1 LPAKAWLRR
10 AITAPEFSERLA
22 PLATGKK
29 PVVFDHAEEASHS
42 FFAALACTASSDL
55 GKKRH
60 WIVHE
65 SPRQRERLATELEL
79 WGITA
84 LILPDSPVERRLQ
97 SASETE
103 QEHNGSVGDMEEQ
116 TESKSFLKLESAA
129 QPEDFA
135 IPEILDPETAAEWFA
150 ILEILA
156 TSDSFTILCGTE
168 NFSQYAPSPKAL
180 LSNRSHLK
188 PGQTLDP
195 TTFAEKLTEH
205 GYERFPTVT
214 ARGHFAIRGG
224 ILDLFPFQSPRPLRL
239 EFFDTEL
246 ESLREFDINTQA
258 STRKLQNIDLLLTEP
273 PATAKIA
280 DYLKPDDTVIEIQG
294 GAAFCCPAFI
304 TAKRSDDGTRAL
316 NPSFLITENAEGQG
330 EEDFTLA
337 AYASPLGTFDA
348 GDFVLDE
355 LRRETFFK
363 QLNEW
368 QREQW
373 DIGIVFSTKGELERF
388 TELSGKDLER
398 DLGLTPVLGELI
410 SSFTLPATKLA
421 VLSSSELFGR
431 YRTPGAA
438 RRSTVEKA
446 RAIRARATLDDIEP
460 GDLVVHYEYG
470 IGKFKGIVAE
480 EEGEELQIEYKDGS
494 ILSVPL
500 EQAHL
505 IGKYVGV
512 GGKTPDLNK
521 LGNATWQKNRK
532 QAEKSILDYAARLL
546 RIQAERE
553 HEKGYAH
560 PPDTRWMFEFEQSF
574 HYTETPD
581 QKQAIIDTKHDLE
594 SENSMD
600 RLICGDVGFGKTEV
614 AIRAAFKAIT
624 GGKQA
629 ALLCPTTVLAEQHC
643 RTFRERFSDYPI
655 RVDLLNRF
663 RTPAEVRA
671 TIAGIADGSVDM
683 VIGTHRLISGDV
695 EYKNLGLAIV
705 DEEQRFGV
713 AHKEKFKD
721 LFRQID
727 VLTLSATP
735 IPRTLYMALMGARD
749 MSTIDTPPPN
759 RLPVSTTV
767 TAYDERII
775 RDAIRREMKRGGQVF
790 FLHNRVK
797 TIEQVHKKL
806 KELVPEA
813 RVLVGHGQMD
823 KDDLETVMHAFVNN
837 EADVLLATTIIET
850 GIDIPNANTILIDRA
865 DRFGLADL
873 YQLRG
878 RVGRAGEK
886 AYAILMLPREMVTQ
900 GDARK
905 RIHAIKQY
913 TALGSGFKIAMRDL
927 EIRGAGN
934 LLGTKQS
941 GHIAQI
947 GFDLYCQLLRQ
958 SVDRLKGKKDPSL
971 QETTF
976 KADFIV
982 PTETLWVTKNSNSK
996 LQTSNLKKEEL
1007 KDSSSVYSVVKN
1019 SPLTTHSSPF
1029 EILPAFIPTGYLA
1042 DAKLRINAY
1051 RELAEANTPKSITSL
1066 EKNWIDRHGR
1076 LPHPVQNLFT
1086 IARIKAEAASNS
1098 VTSVELSAQRLILHK
1113 NGSPILLDGSR
1124 FPRLTKSKPA
1134 EKLEEA
1140 LEMLRNF

>member
-1 LPAKAWLRR
+1 
-10 AITAPEFSERLA
+10 
-22 PLATGKK
+22 
-29 PVVFDHAEEASHS
+29 VFDHADEASHS
-42 FFAALACTASSDL
+42 FFAALACTAGSDR
-55 GKKRH
+55 GKKRQ
-60 WIVHE
+60 WIIHE
-65 SPRQRERLATELEL
+65 SPRQRERLAAELEL

-84 LILPDSPVERRLQ
+84 VVLPDVGAIFGRPPETDRELQ
-97 SASETE
+97 LAPEAPP
-103 QEHNGSVGDMEEQ
+103 
-116 TESKSFLKLESAA
+116 LEV
-129 QPEDFA
+129 Q
-135 IPEILDPETAAEWFA
+135 DPETAAEWFA
-150 ILEILA
+150 ILETLA
-156 TSDSFTILCGTE
+156 ISDSFAVLLGSE
-168 NFSQYAPSPKAL
+168 QFQQYAPSPHSL
-180 LSNRSHLK
+180 LSNRTHLK
-188 PGQTLDP
+188 PGLILDP
-195 TTFAEKLTEH
+195 TAFAETLTTH

-246 ESLREFDINTQA
+246 ESIREFDLNSQA
-258 STRKLQNIDLLLTEP
+258 STRKIAQIDLLLTEP
-273 PATAKIA
+273 PAVATIA
-280 DYLKPDDTVIEIQG
+280 DYLKADDLVISIV
-294 GAAFCCPAFI
+294 A
-304 TAKRSDDGTRAL
+304 GTCSPSPSEGLAVA
-316 NPSFLITENAEGQG
+316 PSFLITEGTSTAE
-330 EEDFTLA
+330 ENFTLA
-337 AYASPLGTFDA
+337 AYSSPLGTFDA

-368 QREQW
+368 QREAW
-373 DIGIVFSTKGELERF
+373 DIGIVFSTQGELERF

-398 DLGLTPVLGELI
+398 DLGLTPVIGELI
-410 SSFTLPATKLA
+410 SSFILPVTKLA

-438 RRSTVEKA
+438 RRSSVEKA
-446 RAIRARATLDDIEP
+446 RVIRARATLDDIEP

-470 IGKFKGIVAE
+470 IGKFKGIAQE

-505 IGKYVGV
+505 LGKYIGV
-512 GGKTPDLNK
+512 GGKTPELNK

-532 QAEKSILDYAARLL
+532 SAEKSILDYAARLL

-553 HEKGYAH
+553 HDQGHAH

-581 QKQAIIDTKHDLE
+581 QKQAILDTKHDLE
-594 SENSMD
+594 APRPMD

-629 ALLCPTTVLAEQHC
+629 ALLCPTTVLAEQHW

-655 RVDLLNRF
+655 RIDLLNRF
-663 RTPAEVRA
+663 RSASEVKA
-671 TIAGIADGSVDM
+671 TIQGLADGSVDM

-695 EYKNLGLAIV
+695 AYKDLGLAIV

-797 TIEQVHKKL
+797 TIEMVHKKI

-813 RVLVGHGQMD
+813 RVLVGHGQME
-823 KDDLETVMHAFVNN
+823 KHDLENVMHAFVNH

-886 AYAILMLPREMVTQ
+886 AFAILLLPREMITQ

-958 SVDRLKGKKDPSL
+958 SIDRLKGKKDPSL

-976 KADFIV
+976 KADFII
-982 PTETLWVTKNSNSK
+982 PTETQWVSSRHKTQDDKTQEKISYTSKIKNP
-996 LQTSNLKKEEL
+996 Q
-1007 KDSSSVYSVVKN
+1007 SSIGN
-1019 SPLTTHSSPF
+1019 QSSDH
-1029 EILPAFIPTGYLA
+1029 LPAFIPTSYLS
-1042 DAKLRINAY
+1042 DAKLRIHAY
-1051 RELAEANTPKSITSL
+1051 RELAEANTPKAIDTL

-1076 LPHPVQNLFT
+1076 LPEPIKNLLT
-1086 IARIKAEAASNS
+1086 IARIKAEAAANNVS
-1098 VTSVELSAQRLILHK
+1098 SVEISGQKLMLQR
-1113 NGSPILLDGSR
+1113 NGSPILMDGSR
-1124 FPRLTKSKPA
+1124 YPRLTKSKPP
-1134 EKLEEA
+1134 EMLTEA
-1140 LEMLRNF
+1140 LEMLRSF

>member
-1 LPAKAWLRR
+1 LRSEISWLRR
-10 AITAPEFSERLA
+10 AITSPEFAERLA
-22 PLATGKK
+22 PFATGASTITL
-29 PVVFDHAEEASHS
+29 DHAAEASHS
-42 FFAALACTASSDL
+42 FLTALACTAASDL

-60 WIVHE
+60 WIIHE

-84 LILPDSPVERRLQ
+84 LVLPDVGAIFGRPPSADEPGSPIEVQ
-97 SASETE
+97 
-103 QEHNGSVGDMEEQ
+103 
-116 TESKSFLKLESAA
+116 
-129 QPEDFA
+129 
-135 IPEILDPETAAEWFA
+135 DPESAAEWFA
-150 ILEILA
+150 ILETLA
-156 TSDSFTILCGTE
+156 ISDSFAVLLSSE
-168 NFSQYAPSPKAL
+168 AFSQYAPSPKSL
-180 LSNRSHLK
+180 LSNRTHLK
-188 PGQTLDP
+188 PGLLLDP
-195 TTFAEKLTEH
+195 TTFAETLTAH

-224 ILDLFPFQSPRPLRL
+224 ILDLFPFQSARPLRL

-246 ESLREFDINTQA
+246 ESIREFDLNTQA
-258 STRKLQNIDLLLTEP
+258 STRKIPEIHLQLTEP
-273 PATAKIA
+273 PAVAKIA
-280 DYLKPDDTVIEIQG
+280 DYLHLDDTVIQVAG
-294 GAAFCCPAFI
+294 DSSPRPLLGTPAP
-304 TAKRSDDGTRAL
+304 T
-316 NPSFLITENAEGQG
+316 FLITEGAAEGEG

-337 AYASPLGTFDA
+337 TYASPLGTFDA

-368 QREQW
+368 QREAW
-373 DIGIVFSTKGELERF
+373 DIGIVFSTNGELERF
-388 TELSGKDLER
+388 TELSGKNLER
-398 DLGLTPVLGELI
+398 DLGLTPVIGELI
-410 SSFTLPATKLA
+410 SSFTLPVTKLA

-505 IGKYVGV
+505 LGKYVGV

-532 QAEKSILDYAARLL
+532 SAEKSILDYAARLL

-553 HEKGYAH
+553 HDQGHAH
-560 PPDTRWMFEFEQSF
+560 PPDSRWMFEFEQSF
-574 HYTETPD
+574 HFTETPD
-581 QKQAIIDTKHDLE
+581 QKQAIQDTKHDLE
-594 SENSMD
+594 APRPMD

-629 ALLCPTTVLAEQHC
+629 ALLCPTTVLAEQHW

-663 RTPAEVRA
+663 RSASEVKA
-671 TIAGIADGSVDM
+671 TIQGLADGSVDM

-695 EYKNLGLAIV
+695 AYKDLGLAIV

-767 TAYDERII
+767 TAYDERNI

-797 TIEQVHKKL
+797 TIEMVHKKL

-813 RVLVGHGQMD
+813 RVLVGHGQME
-823 KDDLETVMHAFVNN
+823 KHDLENVMHAFVNH

-886 AYAILMLPREMVTQ
+886 AYAILLLPREMITQ

-958 SVDRLKGKKDPSL
+958 SIDRLKGKKDPSL
-971 QETTF
+971 HETTF
-976 KADFIV
+976 KADFII
-982 PTETLWVTKNSNSK
+982 PTETQWVSSRHKTQDNKTQEKN
-996 LQTSNLKKEEL
+996 
-1007 KDSSSVYSVVKN
+1007 SSSVPSVQSVVKN
-1019 SPLTTHSSPF
+1019 SSLGDLGDLAVQS
-1029 EILPAFIPTGYLA
+1029 LPAFIPTSYLS
-1042 DAKLRINAY
+1042 DAKLRIHAY
-1051 RELAEANTPKSITSL
+1051 RELAEANTPKAIDSL

-1076 LPHPVQNLFT
+1076 LPEPAKHLLT
-1086 IARIKAEAASNS
+1086 IARIKAEAASNKIS
-1098 VTSVELSAQRLILHK
+1098 SVEISGQRLMLQR
-1113 NGSPILLDGSR
+1113 NGSPILMDGSR
-1124 FPRLTKSKPA
+1124 YPRLVKSKPE

>member
-1 LPAKAWLRR
+1 ML
-10 AITAPEFSERLA
+10 
-22 PLATGKK
+22 
-29 PVVFDHAEEASHS
+29 
-42 FFAALACTASSDL
+42 
-55 GKKRH
+55 
-60 WIVHE
+60 
-65 SPRQRERLATELEL
+65 
-79 WGITA
+79 
-84 LILPDSPVERRLQ
+84 
-97 SASETE
+97 
-103 QEHNGSVGDMEEQ
+103 
-116 TESKSFLKLESAA
+116 
-129 QPEDFA
+129 
-135 IPEILDPETAAEWFA
+135 
-150 ILEILA
+150 
-156 TSDSFTILCGTE
+156 
-168 NFSQYAPSPKAL
+168 
-180 LSNRSHLK
+180 
-188 PGQTLDP
+188 
-195 TTFAEKLTEH
+195 
-205 GYERFPTVT
+205 
-214 ARGHFAIRGG
+214 
-224 ILDLFPFQSPRPLRL
+224 
-239 EFFDTEL
+239 
-246 ESLREFDINTQA
+246 
-258 STRKLQNIDLLLTEP
+258 
-273 PATAKIA
+273 
-280 DYLKPDDTVIEIQG
+280 
-294 GAAFCCPAFI
+294 
-304 TAKRSDDGTRAL
+304 
-316 NPSFLITENAEGQG
+316 

-337 AYASPLGTFDA
+337 TYSSPLGTFDA

-368 QREQW
+368 QREEW
-373 DIGIVFSTKGELERF
+373 DTLIVFSTKGELQRF
-388 TELSGKDLER
+388 TELSGKDLQR
-398 DLGLTPVLGELI
+398 GLGLTPVLGELV
-410 SSFTLPATKLA
+410 SSFTLPATRLA

-446 RAIRARATLDDIEP
+446 RAIRARATLDDIEL

-470 IGKFKGIVAE
+470 IGKFHGIAQE
-480 EEGEELQIEYKDGS
+480 DEGEELQIEYKDGS

-553 HEKGYAH
+553 HEQGHAH

-581 QKQAIIDTKHDLE
+581 QKQAILDTKLDLE
-594 SENSMD
+594 APRSMD

-614 AIRAAFKAIT
+614 AIRAAFKCIT

-629 ALLCPTTVLAEQHC
+629 ALLCPTTVLAEQHW

-655 RVDLLNRF
+655 RIDLLNRF

-671 TIAGIADGSVDM
+671 TIKGLADGSVDM

-695 EYKNLGLAIV
+695 AYKDLGLAIV

-759 RLPVSTTV
+759 RLPVATTV

-797 TIEQVHKKL
+797 TIEMVHKKI

-813 RVLVGHGQMD
+813 RVLVGHGQME
-823 KDDLETVMHAFVNN
+823 KHDLETVMHSFVNH

-886 AYAILMLPREMVTQ
+886 AYAILLLPREMITQ

-976 KADFIV
+976 KADFII
-982 PTETLWVTKNSNSK
+982 PTETQWVTQTLNSK
-996 LQTSNLKKEEL
+996 LQTSKEDKKSKTQENL
-1007 KDSSSVYSVVKN
+1007 SSLADLADLAVQ
-1019 SPLTTHSSPF
+1019 P
-1029 EILPAFIPTGYLA
+1029 LPAFIPTSYLS

-1051 RELAEANTPKSITSL
+1051 RELAEANTPKSITAL
-1066 EKNWIDRHGR
+1066 EKNWQDRHGR
-1076 LPHPVQNLFT
+1076 LPHPIQNLLT
-1086 IARIKAEAASNS
+1086 IARIKAEAASNQI
-1098 VTSVELSAQRLILHK
+1098 TSVEISAQRLMLQR
-1113 NGSPILLDGSR
+1113 NGSPILMDGSR
-1124 FPRLTKSKPA
+1124 YPRLAKAMPG
-1134 EKLEEA
+1134 EKLDEA

>member
-1 LPAKAWLRR
+1 MKFEISALRR
-10 AITAPEFSERLA
+10 AIISPEFSERLA
-22 PLATGKK
+22 PFATGGST
-29 PVVFDHAEEASHS
+29 VVFDHAAEASHS
-42 FFAALACTASSDL
+42 FLTALACTASSDL

-60 WIVHE
+60 WILYE
-65 SPRQRERLATELEL
+65 SPRQRERLAIELEL

-84 LILPDSPVERRLQ
+84 LILPDVGAIFGRPQSPNEPEPQ
-97 SASETE
+97 P
-103 QEHNGSVGDMEEQ
+103 
-116 TESKSFLKLESAA
+116 LEV
-129 QPEDFA
+129 Q
-135 IPEILDPETAAEWFA
+135 DPETAAEWFA
-150 ILEILA
+150 ILETLV
-156 TSDSFTILCGTE
+156 TTNNFTILLGSE
-168 NFSQYAPSPKAL
+168 QFQQYAPSPKSL
-180 LSNRSHLK
+180 LSNRTHLK
-188 PGQTLDP
+188 PGLTLDP
-195 TTFAEKLTEH
+195 TAFAETLTTH
-205 GYERFPTVT
+205 GYERHPTVT

-246 ESLREFDINTQA
+246 ESVREFDINTQA
-258 STRKLQNIDLLLTEP
+258 STRKLEEIHLLLTEP
-273 PATAKIA
+273 PAVATIA
-280 DYLKPDDTVIEIQG
+280 DYLKPDDTVIEI
-294 GAAFCCPAFI
+294 GAAVSRPPAP
-304 TAKRSDDGTRAL
+304 T
-316 NPSFLITENAEGQG
+316 SFQITENTAEGVL

-337 AYASPLGTFDA
+337 TYASPLGTFDA
-348 GDFVLDE
+348 GDFILDE
-355 LRRETFFK
+355 LRRESFFK

-368 QREQW
+368 QRENW
-373 DIGIVFSTKGELERF
+373 DTLIVFSTKGELQRF
-388 TELSGKDLER
+388 TELSGKDLTR

-438 RRSTVEKA
+438 RRSSVEKA
-446 RAIRARATLDDIEP
+446 RVIRARATLDDIEP

-470 IGKFKGIVAE
+470 IGKFRGIAQE
-480 EEGEELQIEYKDGS
+480 DEGEELQIEYKDGS

-553 HEKGYAH
+553 HEQGHAH

-581 QKQAIIDTKHDLE
+581 QKQAIQDTKHDLE
-594 SENSMD
+594 APRSMD

-614 AIRAAFKAIT
+614 AIRAAFKCIT

-629 ALLCPTTVLAEQHC
+629 ALLCPTTVLAEQHW

-671 TIAGIADGSVDM
+671 TLKGLADGSVDM

-695 EYKNLGLAIV
+695 SYKDLGLAIV

-759 RLPVSTTV
+759 RLPVATTV

-813 RVLVGHGQMD
+813 RVLVGHGQME
-823 KDDLETVMHAFVNN
+823 KHDLENVMHAFVNH

-886 AYAILMLPREMVTQ
+886 AYAILLLPREMITQ

-958 SVDRLKGKKDPSL
+958 SVDRLKGKQDPSL

-976 KADFIV
+976 KADFII
-982 PTETLWVTKNSNSK
+982 PTETQWVTQNSTLNSQ
-996 LQTSNLKKEEL
+996 LSKEE
-1007 KDSSSVYSVVKN
+1007 KKSKTSSSALSVSSVSSVVKN
-1019 SPLTTHSSPF
+1019 SSLGDPGNLAVQP
-1029 EILPAFIPTGYLA
+1029 LPAFIPTAYLS

-1051 RELAEANTPKSITSL
+1051 RELAEANTPKSITAL

-1076 LPHPVQNLFT
+1076 LPHPIQNLLT
-1086 IARIKAEAASNS
+1086 IARIKAEAASNQI
-1098 VTSVELSAQRLILHK
+1098 TSVEISGQRLMLQR
-1113 NGSPILLDGSR
+1113 NGSPLLMDGSR
-1124 FPRLTKSKPA
+1124 YPRLAKTDSIQ
-1134 EKLEEA
+1134 KLREA
-1140 LEMLRNF
+1140 LELLKIFGL

>member
-1 LPAKAWLRR
+1 MHHHPKSWLRH
-10 AITAPEFSERLA
+10 ALTNPEFTQHLA
-22 PLATGKK
+22 PFANGGC
-29 PVVFDHAEEASHS
+29 PIVFDHVDEASQS
-42 FFAALACTASSDL
+42 FFVALACMASKDL
-55 GKKRH
+55 GKKRQ

-84 LILPDSPVERRLQ
+84 LVLPDSPV
-97 SASETE
+97 
-103 QEHNGSVGDMEEQ
+103 N
-116 TESKSFLKLESAA
+116 
-129 QPEDFA
+129 PENDLH
-135 IPEILDPETAAEWFA
+135 EIADPETAAEWFS
-150 ILEILA
+150 ILETLA
-156 TSDSFTILCGTE
+156 SSHALAVICGPDS
-168 NFSQYAPSPKAL
+168 FSQYAPSAKSL
-180 LSNRSHLK
+180 LSNRTQLK
-188 PGQTLDP
+188 SGLILDP
-195 TTFAEKLTEH
+195 SIFAKTLTEH

-246 ESLREFDINTQA
+246 ESIREFDLNSQA
-258 STRKLQNIDLLLTEP
+258 STRKIAEIELLLTEP
-273 PATAKIA
+273 PAVAKVA
-280 DYLKPDDTVIEIQG
+280 DYLRPGDVKILILTDQ
-294 GAAFCCPAFI
+294 
-304 TAKRSDDGTRAL
+304 SD
-316 NPSFLITENAEGQG
+316 PSDQTDLSDSYNFLITEGTSTAE
-330 EEDFTLA
+330 ENFTLA
-337 AYASPLGTFDA
+337 TYGSPLGTFDA

-355 LRRETFFK
+355 LRREAFFK

-368 QREQW
+368 QRETW

-398 DLGLTPVLGELI
+398 DLGLTPVIGELV
-410 SSFTLPATKLA
+410 SSFILPVTKLA

-438 RRSTVEKA
+438 RRSSVEKA
-446 RAIRARATLDDIEP
+446 RVIRARATLDDIEP

-470 IGKFKGIVAE
+470 IGKFKGIAQE
-480 EEGEELQIEYKDGS
+480 EDGEELQIEYKDGS

-505 IGKYVGV
+505 LGKYIGV

-532 QAEKSILDYAARLL
+532 SAEKSILDYAARLL

-553 HEKGYAH
+553 HDQGHAH

-581 QKQAIIDTKHDLE
+581 QKQAILDTKHDLE
-594 SENSMD
+594 APRPMD

-624 GGKQA
+624 GGKQV
-629 ALLCPTTVLAEQHC
+629 ALLCPTTVLAEQHW

-663 RTPAEVRA
+663 RSPSEVRA
-671 TIAGIADGSVDM
+671 TIQGLADGSVDM

-695 EYKNLGLAIV
+695 AYKDLGLAVV

-713 AHKEKFKD
+713 AHKEKFKE
-721 LFRQID
+721 LFRQVD

-797 TIEQVHKKL
+797 TIEIVHKKL

-813 RVLVGHGQMD
+813 RVLVGHGQME
-823 KDDLETVMHAFVNN
+823 KHDLENVMHAFVNH

-886 AYAILMLPREMVTQ
+886 AYAILLLPREMITQ

-958 SVDRLKGKKDPSL
+958 SIDRLKGKKDPSM

-976 KADFIV
+976 KADFIIS
-982 PTETLWVTKNSNSK
+982 TETQWVYRD
-996 LQTSNLKKEEL
+996 QKE
-1007 KDSSSVYSVVKN
+1007 KDSSN
-1019 SPLTTHSSPF
+1019 SPFTIQSSPF
-1029 EILPAFIPTGYLA
+1029 SQLPAFIPTGYLE

-1051 RELAEANTPKSITSL
+1051 RELAEANTSKAIDSL

-1076 LPHPVQNLFT
+1076 LPEPVKHLLT
-1086 IARIKAEAASNS
+1086 IARIKAEAAANNVS
-1098 VTSVELSAQRLILHK
+1098 SVEISGQRLILQR

-1124 FPRLTKSKPA
+1124 YPRLVKM
-1134 EKLEEA
+1134 KLEEMLMEA
-1140 LEMLRNF
+1140 LEMLRKF

>member
-1 LPAKAWLRR
+1 LHHHPKSWLRH
-10 AITAPEFSERLA
+10 ALTNPEFTQHLA
-22 PLATGKK
+22 PFANGGC
-29 PVVFDHAEEASHS
+29 PIVFDHADEASHS
-42 FFAALACTASSDL
+42 FFIALACNASKDL
-55 GKKRH
+55 GKKRQ
-60 WIVHE
+60 WIIHD
-65 SPRQRERLATELEL
+65 SPRQRERIATELEL

-84 LILPDSPVERRLQ
+84 VVLPDSPV
-97 SASETE
+97 
-103 QEHNGSVGDMEEQ
+103 N
-116 TESKSFLKLESAA
+116 
-129 QPEDFA
+129 PENELH
-135 IPEILDPETAAEWFA
+135 EIADPETASEWFA
-150 ILEILA
+150 ILETLA
-156 TSDSFTILCGTE
+156 AADAFSVICGPDS
-168 NFSQYAPSPKAL
+168 FSQYAPSPKSL
-180 LSNRSHLK
+180 LSNRTHLK
-188 PGQTLDP
+188 PGLILDP
-195 TTFAEKLTEH
+195 TAFAETLTEQ

-246 ESLREFDINTQA
+246 ESIREFDLNSQA
-258 STRKLQNIDLLLTEP
+258 STRKISEIEVLLTEP
-273 PATAKIA
+273 PAVAMVS
-280 DYLKPDDTVIEIQG
+280 DYLRPGDVKILLQTDQ
-294 GAAFCCPAFI
+294 
-304 TAKRSDDGTRAL
+304 S
-316 NPSFLITENAEGQG
+316 NPSDQMDLSDFLILSGTSTE
-330 EEDFTLA
+330 EENFTLA
-337 AYASPLGTFDA
+337 TYGSPLGTFDA

-355 LRRETFFK
+355 IRREAFFK

-368 QREQW
+368 QRDAW

-388 TELSGKDLER
+388 TELSGKDLQR
-398 DLGLTPVLGELI
+398 DLGLTPVIGELV
-410 SSFTLPATKLA
+410 SSFTLPVSKLA

-470 IGKFKGIVAE
+470 IGKFKGIVQE
-480 EEGEELQIEYKDGS
+480 EDGEELQIEYKDGS

-505 IGKYVGV
+505 LGKYIGV

-532 QAEKSILDYAARLL
+532 SAEKSILDYAARLL

-553 HEKGYAH
+553 HDQGHAH

-581 QKQAIIDTKHDLE
+581 QKQAITDTKHDLE
-594 SENSMD
+594 TPRPMD

-624 GGKQA
+624 GGKQV
-629 ALLCPTTVLAEQHC
+629 ALLCPTTVLAEQHW

-663 RTPAEVRA
+663 RSPSEVRA
-671 TIAGIADGSVDM
+671 TIQGLADGSVDM

-695 EYKNLGLAIV
+695 VYKDLGLAVV

-713 AHKEKFKD
+713 AHKEKFKE
-721 LFRQID
+721 LFRQVD

-797 TIEQVHKKL
+797 TIEMVHKKL

-813 RVLVGHGQMD
+813 RVLVGHGQME
-823 KDDLETVMHAFVNN
+823 KHDLENVMHAFVNH

-886 AYAILMLPREMVTQ
+886 AYAILLLPREMITQ
-900 GDARK
+900 SDARK

-958 SVDRLKGKKDPSL
+958 SIDRLKGKKDPTL
-971 QETTF
+971 HETTF
-976 KADFIV
+976 KADFIIS
-982 PTETLWVTKNSNSK
+982 TETQWVSRIQSPEARDQKEKNPSSK
-996 LQTSNLKKEEL
+996 STINNQQSSIVNQTS
-1007 KDSSSVYSVVKN
+1007 D
-1019 SPLTTHSSPF
+1019 H
-1029 EILPAFIPTGYLA
+1029 LPAFIPTSFLS

-1051 RELAEANTPKSITSL
+1051 RELAEANTTKAIDSL

-1076 LPHPVQNLFT
+1076 LPEQVKHLLT
-1086 IARIKAEAASNS
+1086 IARIKAEAASNKIS
-1098 VTSVELSAQRLILHK
+1098 SVEISGQRLILQR
-1113 NGSPILLDGSR
+1113 NGHPIILDGSR
-1124 FPRLTKSKPA
+1124 YPRLIKSKPE
-1134 EKLEEA
+1134 EKLLEA
-1140 LEMLRNF
+1140 LEMLQNF

>member
-1 LPAKAWLRR
+1 M
-10 AITAPEFSERLA
+10 
-22 PLATGKK
+22 
-29 PVVFDHAEEASHS
+29 FDHADEASHS
-42 FFAALACTASSDL
+42 FFAALACTAASDR
-55 GKKRH
+55 GKKRQ

-65 SPRQRERLATELEL
+65 SPRQRERLAAELEL

-84 LILPDSPVERRLQ
+84 VVLPDVGAIFGRPPETDHELQ
-97 SASETE
+97 LAPEAPP
-103 QEHNGSVGDMEEQ
+103 
-116 TESKSFLKLESAA
+116 LEV
-129 QPEDFA
+129 Q
-135 IPEILDPETAAEWFA
+135 DPETAAEWFA
-150 ILEILA
+150 ILETLA
-156 TSDSFTILCGTE
+156 ISDSFAVLLGSDQ
-168 NFSQYAPSPKAL
+168 FQQYAPSPHSL
-180 LSNRSHLK
+180 LSNRTHLK
-188 PGQTLDP
+188 PGLILDP
-195 TTFAEKLTEH
+195 TAFAETLTTH

-246 ESLREFDINTQA
+246 ESIREFDLNSQA
-258 STRKLQNIDLLLTEP
+258 STRKIAQIDLLLTEP
-273 PATAKIA
+273 PAVATIA
-280 DYLKPDDTVIEIQG
+280 DYLKPDDVVIRIV
-294 GAAFCCPAFI
+294 A
-304 TAKRSDDGTRAL
+304 GTCSPSPSEGLAVP
-316 NPSFLITENAEGQG
+316 PSFLITEGTSTAE
-330 EEDFTLA
+330 ENFTLA

-368 QREQW
+368 QREAW

-398 DLGLTPVLGELI
+398 DLGLTPVIGELI
-410 SSFTLPATKLA
+410 SSFILPVTKLA

-438 RRSTVEKA
+438 RRSSVEKA
-446 RAIRARATLDDIEP
+446 RVIRARATLDDIEP

-470 IGKFKGIVAE
+470 IGKFKGIAQE

-505 IGKYVGV
+505 LGKYIGV

-532 QAEKSILDYAARLL
+532 SAEKSILDYAARLL

-553 HEKGYAH
+553 HDQGHAH

-581 QKQAIIDTKHDLE
+581 QKQAILDTKHDLE
-594 SENSMD
+594 APRPMD

-629 ALLCPTTVLAEQHC
+629 ALLCPTTVLAEQHW

-663 RTPAEVRA
+663 RSVAEVKA
-671 TIAGIADGSVDM
+671 TIQGLADGSVDM

-695 EYKNLGLAIV
+695 AYKDLGLAIV

-797 TIEQVHKKL
+797 TIEMVHKKI

-813 RVLVGHGQMD
+813 RVLVGHGQME
-823 KDDLETVMHAFVNN
+823 KHDLENVMHAFVNH

-886 AYAILMLPREMVTQ
+886 AYAILLLPREMITQ

-958 SVDRLKGKKDPSL
+958 SIDRLKGKKDPSL

-976 KADFIV
+976 KADFII
-982 PTETLWVTKNSNSK
+982 PTETQWVTAFEALNPKSK
-996 LQTSNLKKEEL
+996 IQNHQ
-1007 KDSSSVYSVVKN
+1007 SSTY
-1019 SPLTTHSSPF
+1019 PSSLGDLGDLAVQS
-1029 EILPAFIPTGYLA
+1029 LPAFIPTSYLS
-1042 DAKLRINAY
+1042 DAKLRIHAY
-1051 RELAEANTPKSITSL
+1051 RELAEANTPKAIDTL

-1076 LPHPVQNLFT
+1076 LPEPVKNLLT
-1086 IARIKAEAASNS
+1086 IARIKAEAAANNVS
-1098 VTSVELSAQRLILHK
+1098 SVEISGQRLMLQR
-1113 NGSPILLDGSR
+1113 NGSPILMDGSR
-1124 FPRLTKSKPA
+1124 YPRLTKSKPPEMLA
-1134 EKLEEA
+1134 ET
-1140 LEMLRNF
+1140 LEMLRSF

>member
-1 LPAKAWLRR
+1 MNPETTWLRQ
-10 AITAPEFSERLA
+10 AITSPEFSERLA
-22 PLATGKK
+22 PLATGGRT
-29 PVVFDHAEEASHS
+29 VVFDHAEEASHS

-60 WIVHE
+60 WILHD

-84 LILPDSPVERRLQ
+84 LVLPDSPLERGLQ
-97 SASETE
+97 SASDPHE
-103 QEHNGSVGDMEEQ
+103 V
-116 TESKSFLKLESAA
+116 
-129 QPEDFA
+129 
-135 IPEILDPETAAEWFA
+135 LDPESAAEWFA

-156 TSDSFTILCGTE
+156 TSDAFTILLSSEQLT
-168 NFSQYAPSPKAL
+168 QYAPSAKSL

-188 PGQTLDP
+188 PGTDLDP
-195 TTFAEKLTEH
+195 TAFAATLDKH
-205 GYERFPTVT
+205 GYDRHPTVT
-214 ARGHFAIRGG
+214 ARGHYAIRGG
-224 ILDLFPFQSPRPLRL
+224 ILDLFPYQSPRPLRL

-258 STRKLQNIDLLLTEP
+258 STRKLEEIHLLLTEP
-273 PATAKIA
+273 PAVATIS
-280 DYLKPDDTVIEIQG
+280 DYLEETDTLIQIDQG
-294 GAAFCCPAFI
+294 GAASCCPTTPAPNPQGEADAI
-304 TAKRSDDGTRAL
+304 HLTS
-316 NPSFLITENAEGQG
+316 PSFLITENTAEGVL
-330 EEDFTLA
+330 EENFTLA

-348 GDFVLDE
+348 GDFILDE
-355 LRRETFFK
+355 LRRESFFR

-368 QREQW
+368 QRDQW
-373 DIGIVFSTKGELERF
+373 DIGIVFSTKGELDRF
-388 TELSGKDLER
+388 TELSGKDLQR

-446 RAIRARATLDDIEP
+446 RVMRARATLDDISE

-470 IGKFKGIVAE
+470 IGKFRGIAQE
-480 EEGEELQIEYKDGS
+480 DEGEELQIEYKDGS

-553 HEKGYAH
+553 HEQGHAH

-581 QKQAIIDTKHDLE
+581 QKQAIQDTKHDLE
-594 SENSMD
+594 SPNSMD

-614 AIRAAFKAIT
+614 AIRAAFKCIT

-629 ALLCPTTVLAEQHC
+629 ALLCPTTVLAEQHW

-655 RVDLLNRF
+655 RIDLLNRF
-663 RTPAEVRA
+663 RKPSEVRA
-671 TIAGIADGSVDM
+671 TIKGLADGSVDM

-695 EYKNLGLAIV
+695 SYKDLGLAIV

-767 TAYDERII
+767 TAYDDRVI
-775 RDAIRREMKRGGQVF
+775 RDAIRREIKRGGQVF

-797 TIEQVHKKL
+797 TIEMVHKKL

-813 RVLVGHGQMD
+813 RVLVGHGQME
-823 KDDLETVMHAFVNN
+823 KHDLENVMHAFVNH

-886 AYAILMLPREMVTQ
+886 AYAILLLPREMITQ

-958 SVDRLKGKKDPSL
+958 SVDRLKGKQDPSL

-976 KADFIV
+976 KADFII
-982 PTETLWVTKNSNSK
+982 PTETQWVTQN
-996 LQTSNLKKEEL
+996 SNLKSQPSKEDKNPKTKENL
-1007 KDSSSVYSVVKN
+1007 SSLANLAVKN
-1019 SPLTTHSSPF
+1019 S
-1029 EILPAFIPTGYLA
+1029 EVLPAFIPTAYLS

-1051 RELAEANTPKSITSL
+1051 RELAEANTQKSITSL

-1076 LPHPVQNLFT
+1076 LPHPINNLLT
-1086 IARIKAEAASNS
+1086 IARIKAEAASNQI
-1098 VTSVELSAQRLILHK
+1098 TSVEISGQRLMLQR
-1113 NGSPILLDGSR
+1113 NGSPILMDGSR
-1124 FPRLTKSKPA
+1124 YPRLAKTKPG
-1134 EKLEEA
+1134 EKLDET
-1140 LEMLRNF
+1140 LEMLQNF

>member
-1 LPAKAWLRR
+1 
-10 AITAPEFSERLA
+10 
-22 PLATGKK
+22 
-29 PVVFDHAEEASHS
+29 VFDHADEASHS
-42 FFAALACTASSDL
+42 FFAALACTAASDR
-55 GKKRH
+55 GKKRQ

-65 SPRQRERLATELEL
+65 SPRQRERLAAELEL

-84 LILPDSPVERRLQ
+84 VVLPDVGAIFGRPPETARDLQ
-97 SASETE
+97 LAPEAPP
-103 QEHNGSVGDMEEQ
+103 
-116 TESKSFLKLESAA
+116 LEV
-129 QPEDFA
+129 Q
-135 IPEILDPETAAEWFA
+135 DPETAAEWFA
-150 ILEILA
+150 ILETLA
-156 TSDSFTILCGTE
+156 ISDSFAVLLGSE
-168 NFSQYAPSPKAL
+168 QFQQYAPSPHSL
-180 LSNRSHLK
+180 LSNRTHLK
-188 PGQTLDP
+188 PGLILDP
-195 TTFAEKLTEH
+195 TAFAETLTTH

-246 ESLREFDINTQA
+246 ESIREFDLNSQA
-258 STRKLQNIDLLLTEP
+258 STRKIAQIDLLLTEP
-273 PATAKIA
+273 PAVATIA
-280 DYLKPDDTVIEIQG
+280 DYLKADDIVISIV
-294 GAAFCCPAFI
+294 A
-304 TAKRSDDGTRAL
+304 GTCSPSPSEGLVVA
-316 NPSFLITENAEGQG
+316 PSFLITEGTSTAE
-330 EEDFTLA
+330 ENFTLA
-337 AYASPLGTFDA
+337 AYSSPLGTFDA

-368 QREQW
+368 QREAW
-373 DIGIVFSTKGELERF
+373 DIGIVFSTQGELERF

-398 DLGLTPVLGELI
+398 DLGLTPVIGELI
-410 SSFTLPATKLA
+410 SSFILPVTKLA

-438 RRSTVEKA
+438 RRSSVEKA
-446 RAIRARATLDDIEP
+446 RVIRARATLDDIEP

-470 IGKFKGIVAE
+470 IGKFKGIAQE

-505 IGKYVGV
+505 LGKYIGV
-512 GGKTPDLNK
+512 GGKTPELNK

-532 QAEKSILDYAARLL
+532 SAEKSILDYAARLL

-553 HEKGYAH
+553 HDQGHAH

-581 QKQAIIDTKHDLE
+581 QKQAILDTKHDLE
-594 SENSMD
+594 APRPMD

-629 ALLCPTTVLAEQHC
+629 ALLCPTTVLAEQHW

-663 RTPAEVRA
+663 RSAAEVKA
-671 TIAGIADGSVDM
+671 TIQGLADGSVDM

-695 EYKNLGLAIV
+695 AYKDLGLAIV

-767 TAYDERII
+767 TTYDERII

-797 TIEQVHKKL
+797 TIEMVHKKI

-813 RVLVGHGQMD
+813 RVLVGHGQME
-823 KDDLETVMHAFVNN
+823 KHDLENVMHAFVNH

-886 AYAILMLPREMVTQ
+886 AYAILLLPREMITQ

-958 SVDRLKGKKDPSL
+958 SIDRLKGKKDPSL

-976 KADFIV
+976 KSDFII
-982 PTETLWVTKNSNSK
+982 PTETQWVSQNSK
-996 LQTSNLKKEEL
+996 FKSQNSKEE
-1007 KDSSSVYSVVKN
+1007 KESKSSSSVLSVHSVVKN
-1019 SPLTTHSSPF
+1019 SPSSPGDLGDLAVHS
-1029 EILPAFIPTGYLA
+1029 LPAFIPTSYLS
-1042 DAKLRINAY
+1042 DAKLRIHAY
-1051 RELAEANTPKSITSL
+1051 RELAEANTPKAIDTL

-1076 LPHPVQNLFT
+1076 LPEPVKHLLT
-1086 IARIKAEAASNS
+1086 IARIKAEAAANG
-1098 VTSVELSAQRLILHK
+1098 VASVEISGQRLMLQR

-1124 FPRLTKSKPA
+1124 YPRLAKTKPG
-1134 EKLEEA
+1134 EKLQEA

>member
-1 LPAKAWLRR
+1 M
-10 AITAPEFSERLA
+10 
-22 PLATGKK
+22 
-29 PVVFDHAEEASHS
+29 FDHVDEASQS
-42 FFAALACTASSDL
+42 FFVALACMASKDL
-55 GKKRH
+55 GKKRQ

-84 LILPDSPVERRLQ
+84 LVLPDSPV
-97 SASETE
+97 
-103 QEHNGSVGDMEEQ
+103 N
-116 TESKSFLKLESAA
+116 
-129 QPEDFA
+129 PENDLH
-135 IPEILDPETAAEWFA
+135 EIADPETAAEWFS
-150 ILEILA
+150 ILETLA
-156 TSDSFTILCGTE
+156 SSHAFAVICGPDS
-168 NFSQYAPSPKAL
+168 FSQYAPSAKSL
-180 LSNRSHLK
+180 LSNRTQLK
-188 PGQTLDP
+188 SGLILDP
-195 TTFAEKLTEH
+195 SIFAKTLTEH

-246 ESLREFDINTQA
+246 ESIREFDLNSQA
-258 STRKLQNIDLLLTEP
+258 STRKIAEIELLLTEP
-273 PATAKIA
+273 PAVAKVA
-280 DYLKPDDTVIEIQG
+280 DYLRPGDVKILILTDQ
-294 GAAFCCPAFI
+294 
-304 TAKRSDDGTRAL
+304 SD
-316 NPSFLITENAEGQG
+316 PSDQTDLSDSYNFLITEGTSTAE
-330 EEDFTLA
+330 ENFTLA
-337 AYASPLGTFDA
+337 TYGSPLGTFDA

-355 LRRETFFK
+355 LRREAFFK

-368 QREQW
+368 QRDTW

-398 DLGLTPVLGELI
+398 DLGLTPVIGELV
-410 SSFTLPATKLA
+410 SSFILPVTKLA

-438 RRSTVEKA
+438 RRSSVEKA
-446 RAIRARATLDDIEP
+446 RVIRARATLDDIEP

-470 IGKFKGIVAE
+470 IGKFKGIAQE
-480 EEGEELQIEYKDGS
+480 EDGEELQIEYKDGS

-505 IGKYVGV
+505 LGKYIGV

-532 QAEKSILDYAARLL
+532 SAEKSILDYAARLL

-553 HEKGYAH
+553 HDQGHAH

-581 QKQAIIDTKHDLE
+581 QKQAILDTKHDLE
-594 SENSMD
+594 APRPMD

-624 GGKQA
+624 GGKQV
-629 ALLCPTTVLAEQHC
+629 ALLCPTTVLAEQHW

-663 RTPAEVRA
+663 RSPSEVRA
-671 TIAGIADGSVDM
+671 TIQGLADGSVDM

-695 EYKNLGLAIV
+695 AYKDLGLAVV

-713 AHKEKFKD
+713 AHKEKFKE
-721 LFRQID
+721 LFRQVD

-797 TIEQVHKKL
+797 TIEIVHKKL

-813 RVLVGHGQMD
+813 RVLVGHGQME
-823 KDDLETVMHAFVNN
+823 KHDLENVMHAFVNH

-886 AYAILMLPREMVTQ
+886 AYAILLLPREMITQ

-958 SVDRLKGKKDPSL
+958 SIDRLKGKKDPSM

-976 KADFIV
+976 KADFIIS
-982 PTETLWVTKNSNSK
+982 TETQWVYRDQMLESRD
-996 LQTSNLKKEEL
+996 QKE
-1007 KDSSSVYSVVKN
+1007 KDSSN
-1019 SPLTTHSSPF
+1019 SPFTIHSSPF
-1029 EILPAFIPTGYLA
+1029 SQLPAFIPTSYLS

-1051 RELAEANTPKSITSL
+1051 RELAEANNPKAIDTL
-1066 EKNWIDRHGR
+1066 EINWIDRHGR
-1076 LPHPVQNLFT
+1076 LPEPVKHLLT
-1086 IARIKAEAASNS
+1086 IARIKTVASANNVS
-1098 VTSVELSAQRLILHK
+1098 SVEISGQRLMLQR

-1124 FPRLTKSKPA
+1124 YPRLMKTKPA
-1134 EKLEEA
+1134 EMLMEA

>member
-1 LPAKAWLRR
+1 MKPETAPLRR
-10 AITAPEFSERLA
+10 AITSPEFTARLA
-22 PLATGKK
+22 PLATGGSTIIL
-29 PVVFDHAEEASHS
+29 DHAAEASHS
-42 FFAALACTASSDL
+42 FLTALACTHSSDL

-60 WIVHE
+60 WILHH
-65 SPRQRERLATELEL
+65 SPRQRERLAAELEL

-84 LILPDSPVERRLQ
+84 LLLPDSPLNPQ
-97 SASETE
+97 D
-103 QEHNGSVGDMEEQ
+103 H
-116 TESKSFLKLESAA
+116 LH
-129 QPEDFA
+129 
-135 IPEILDPETAAEWFA
+135 EISDPETAAEWFT
-150 ILEILA
+150 ILETLA
-156 TSDSFTILCGTE
+156 TTPAFTILCAPDQLL
-168 NFSQYAPSPKAL
+168 QYAPSPASL
-180 LSNRSHLK
+180 LSHRTHLK
-188 PGQTLDP
+188 PGLTLDP
-195 TTFAEKLTEH
+195 SALAETLTTH
-205 GYERFPTVT
+205 GYERHPTVT
-214 ARGHFAIRGG
+214 ARGHYAIRGG

-246 ESLREFDINTQA
+246 ESLREFDLNTQA
-258 STRKLQNIDLLLTEP
+258 STQKLPEIHLQLTEP
-273 PATAKIA
+273 PAVATIS
-280 DYLKPDDTVIEIQG
+280 DYLDTNDTIIEINQG
-294 GAAFCCPAFI
+294 GAVSRLPSNPSPQLRELQPAPTTQANKEGLSPDCPTTQAPHPSNP
-304 TAKRSDDGTRAL
+304 KNLRAL
-316 NPSFLITENAEGQG
+316 VPSCAPTFLITENTAEGEI

-337 AYASPLGTFDA
+337 TYPSPLGTFDA
-348 GDFVLDE
+348 GDFILDE
-355 LRRETFFK
+355 LRRESFFR

-368 QREQW
+368 QREAW
-373 DIGIVFSTKGELERF
+373 DTLIVFSTKGELERF
-388 TELSGKDLER
+388 TELSGKDLQR
-398 DLGLTPVLGELI
+398 DLGLTPILGELI

-431 YRTPGAA
+431 YRTPGTA

-446 RAIRARATLDDIEP
+446 RAIRARATLDDIEE

-470 IGKFKGIVAE
+470 IGKFKGIAQE
-480 EEGEELQIEYKDGS
+480 TEGEELQIEYKDGS

-505 IGKYVGV
+505 IGKYIGV

-521 LGNATWQKNRK
+521 LGQATWQKNRK

-553 HEKGYAH
+553 HDQGHPH

-581 QKQAIIDTKHDLE
+581 QKQAILDTKHDLE
-594 SENSMD
+594 APRPMD

-614 AIRAAFKAIT
+614 AIRAAFKCIT

-629 ALLCPTTVLAEQHC
+629 ALLCPTTVLAEQHW

-655 RVDLLNRF
+655 RIDLLNRF

-671 TIAGIADGSVDM
+671 TIAGLADGTVDM

-695 EYKNLGLAIV
+695 AYKDLGLAIV

-721 LFRQID
+721 LFRHID

-775 RDAIRREMKRGGQVF
+775 REAIRREIKRGGQIF

-813 RVLVGHGQMD
+813 RIIVGHGQME
-823 KDDLETVMHAFVNN
+823 KHDLENVMHTFVNHQ
-837 EADVLLATTIIET
+837 ADVLLATTIIET

-886 AYAILMLPREMVTQ
+886 AYAILLLPREMITQ

-971 QETTF
+971 HETTF
-976 KADFIV
+976 KADFII
-982 PTETLWVTKNSNSK
+982 PTETQWVTQSESLK
-996 LQTSNLKKEEL
+996 LKTENLEL
-1007 KDSSSVYSVVKN
+1007 
-1019 SPLTTHSSPF
+1019 
-1029 EILPAFIPTGYLA
+1029 LPAFIPTSYLS

-1051 RELAEANTPKSITSL
+1051 RELAEANTQKSITSL

-1076 LPHPVQNLFT
+1076 LPHPIQNLLT
-1086 IARIKAEAASNS
+1086 IARIKAEAASNQI
-1098 VTSVELSAQRLILHK
+1098 TSVEISAQRLMLQR
-1113 NGSPILLDGSR
+1113 NGSPILMDGSR
-1124 FPRLTKSKPA
+1124 YPRLTKTKPP
-1134 EKLEEA
+1134 EKLDEA

>member
-1 LPAKAWLRR
+1 LNLNPKGWLRH
-10 AITAPEFSERLA
+10 ALTTPEFNQHLA
-22 PLATGKK
+22 PFANGGETI
-29 PVVFDHAEEASHS
+29 VFDHADEASHS
-42 FFAALACTASSDL
+42 FFIALACTASKDL
-55 GKKRH
+55 GKKRQ
-60 WIVHE
+60 WIIHD

-84 LILPDSPVERRLQ
+84 MVLPDVVAIFGRQPS
-97 SASETE
+97 
-103 QEHNGSVGDMEEQ
+103 D
-116 TESKSFLKLESAA
+116 ESSDAPLEV
-129 QPEDFA
+129 Q
-135 IPEILDPETAAEWFA
+135 DPETAAEWFS
-150 ILEILA
+150 ILETLA
-156 TSDSFTILCGTE
+156 ASDAFAVICGPDS
-168 NFSQYAPSPKAL
+168 FSQYAPSAKSL
-180 LSNRSHLK
+180 LSNRTHLK
-188 PGQTLDP
+188 LGLILDP
-195 TTFAEKLTEH
+195 TAFAETLTEH

-224 ILDLFPFQSPRPLRL
+224 ILDLFPFQSPRPVRL

-246 ESLREFDINTQA
+246 ESIREFDLNSQA
-258 STRKLQNIDLLLTEP
+258 STRKIGEIDILLTEP
-273 PATAKIA
+273 PAVATIA
-280 DYLKPDDTVIEIQG
+280 DYLKPSDVIISIVAG
-294 GAAFCCPAFI
+294 TCSPSMSKGLPVPSSFFI
-304 TAKRSDDGTRAL
+304 TSNT
-316 NPSFLITENAEGQG
+316 AEGVI

-337 AYASPLGTFDA
+337 SYSSPLGTFDA

-355 LRRETFFK
+355 LRREAFFK

-368 QREQW
+368 QRDAW

-388 TELSGKDLER
+388 TELSGKDLTR
-398 DLGLTPVLGELI
+398 DLGLTPVIGELV
-410 SSFTLPATKLA
+410 SSFTLPVMKLA

-470 IGKFKGIVAE
+470 IGKFKGIVQE

-505 IGKYVGV
+505 LGKYIGV

-532 QAEKSILDYAARLL
+532 SAEKSILDYAARLL

-553 HEKGYAH
+553 HDQGHAH

-594 SENSMD
+594 SPRPMD

-624 GGKQA
+624 GGKQV
-629 ALLCPTTVLAEQHC
+629 ALLCPTTVLAEQHW

-663 RTPAEVRA
+663 RSTAEVRA
-671 TIAGIADGSVDM
+671 TIQGLADGSVDM

-695 EYKNLGLAIV
+695 AYKDLGLAVV

-713 AHKEKFKD
+713 AHKEKFKE
-721 LFRQID
+721 LFRQVD

-797 TIEQVHKKL
+797 TIEMVHKKL

-813 RVLVGHGQMD
+813 RVLVGHGQME
-823 KDDLETVMHAFVNN
+823 KHDLENVMHAFVNY

-886 AYAILMLPREMVTQ
+886 AYAILLLPREMITQ

-958 SVDRLKGKKDPSL
+958 SIDRLKGKKDPTL
-971 QETTF
+971 HETTF
-976 KADFIV
+976 KADFIIT
-982 PTETLWVTKNSNSK
+982 TETQWISRDQKPESR
-996 LQTSNLKKEEL
+996 TSTSEYLFEAKRIGLDGAQRSQSRDQKQNNQQNLANL
-1007 KDSSSVYSVVKN
+1007 ANLAVQS
-1019 SPLTTHSSPF
+1019 
-1029 EILPAFIPTGYLA
+1029 LPAFIPTAYLS
-1042 DAKLRINAY
+1042 DAKLRINSY
-1051 RELAEANTPKSITSL
+1051 RELAEANTPKSIDTL

-1076 LPHPVQNLFT
+1076 LPDPVKHLLT
-1086 IARIKAEAASNS
+1086 TARIKAEASSNN
-1098 VTSVELSAQRLILHK
+1098 VASVEITGQRLILQR
-1113 NGSPILLDGSR
+1113 NGHPILLDGSR
-1124 FPRLTKSKPA
+1124 YPRLMKSKPE
-1134 EKLEEA
+1134 EKLMEA